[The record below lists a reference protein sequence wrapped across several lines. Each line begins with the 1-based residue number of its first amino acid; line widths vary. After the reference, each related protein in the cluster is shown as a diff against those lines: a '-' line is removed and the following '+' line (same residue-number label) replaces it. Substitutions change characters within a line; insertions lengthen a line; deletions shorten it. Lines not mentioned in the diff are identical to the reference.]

1 MVPCA
6 QFAFANGGESMALGK
21 VEVRHGRMTQVITG
35 IGKPRSKP
43 ARHDKHD
50 GPVISLRGQ
59 PAFQLQNITADIG
72 RTRQFAK
79 VLFDEIGVDG
89 DAFACAVGRGK

>member
-1 MVPCA
+1 MVPCD
-6 QFAFANGGESMALGK
+6 QFAFAKFETEKAKQRHTAVKRDMRELDQRAFANGRQPVALDK

-50 GPVISLRGQ
+50 GPVI
-59 PAFQLQNITADIG
+59 AVWFNY
-72 RTRQFAK
+72 RT
-79 VLFDEIGVDG
+79 
-89 DAFACAVGRGK
+89 